1 MLGQQHEESVRLGT
15 GQLPAWEA
23 RRMVVPAAGAPAGRV
38 PLFPGLPVVGPSIWP
53 YFTYVIMHVL
63 ASTVS
68 ITERWWG
75 ALAPD
80 RERRCRP
87 RWLPG
92 VGCAGEEA

>member
-1 MLGQQHEESVRLGT
+1 LGLGSFRR
-15 GQLPAWEA
+15 GRRAVSSRHRPATC
-23 RRMVVPAAGAPAGRV
+23 RMVVPAAGAPARRV
-38 PLFPGLPVVGPSIWP
+38 PLFAGLPVVGPSIWP
-53 YFTYVIMHVL
+53 YSTYVIMHVL
-63 ASTVS
+63 ASTGG

-92 VGCAGEEA
+92 VGCAGDEA